1 MEELWELRRHI
12 DAGDHEA
19 ALALL
24 DEMGAMA
31 RDDKIT
37 RIESCMQVLLLQLM
51 KQAIEHRMTKSLDVF
66 ILNACEQIRRLN
78 KRRKAGGWYLSDH
91 ELYEALEEV
100 YDTALRRASLE
111 ACEGIYTAEQ
121 LAAMHERH
129 QVLHDAWAK
138 IRHMQHEH
146 DSSA

>member
-12 DAGDHEA
+12 EAGDYEA

-24 DEMGAMA
+24 DELEAMA

-37 RIESCMQVLLLQLM
+37 RIESFMQVLLLHLIQ
-51 KQAIEHRMTKSLDVF
+51 QAVEHRTTKSWDVS
-66 ILNACEQIRRLN
+66 ILNACDQIRRVN

-91 ELYEALEEV
+91 EIYEALEEV

-121 LAAMHERH
+121 LAVMHERP
-129 QVLHDAWAK
+129 QVLHDAWAQ
-138 IRHMQHEH
+138 IRHTQQEH
-146 DSSA
+146 DSSD

>member
-1 MEELWELRRHI
+1 
-12 DAGDHEA
+12 
-19 ALALL
+19 
-24 DEMGAMA
+24 
-31 RDDKIT
+31 
-37 RIESCMQVLLLQLM
+37 MQVLLLHLI
-51 KQAIEHRMTKSLDVF
+51 KQAVEHRTTKSWDVSM
-66 ILNACEQIRRLN
+66 LNACDQIRRLN

-91 ELYEALEEV
+91 EIYEALEEV

-138 IRHMQHEH
+138 IQHTQHEH
-146 DSSA
+146 DSTD

>member
-12 DAGDHEA
+12 EVGDYDA

-24 DEMGAMA
+24 DEMEAMS

-37 RIESCMQVLLLQLM
+37 RIESFMQVLLLHLI
-51 KQAIEHRMTKSLDVF
+51 KQAVERRTTKSWDVS
-66 ILNACEQIRRLN
+66 ILNACDQILRLN

-111 ACEGIYTAEQ
+111 ACEGIYTTEQ

-138 IRHMQHEH
+138 VRQ
-146 DSSA
+146 S

>member
-1 MEELWELRRHI
+1 MEELWELRRYI
-12 DAGDHEA
+12 EVGDYDA

-24 DEMGAMA
+24 DEMEAMS

-37 RIESCMQVLLLQLM
+37 RIESFMQVLLLHLI
-51 KQAIEHRMTKSLDVF
+51 KQTVEQRTTKSWDVSV
-66 ILNACEQIRRLN
+66 LNACDQIQRLN
-78 KRRKAGGWYLSDH
+78 KRRKAGGWYLSND

-100 YDTALRRASLE
+100 YETALRRASLE

-129 QVLHDAWAK
+129 QVLHDAWDK
-138 IRHMQHEH
+138 IRPMQHAQH
-146 DSSA
+146 P

>member
-1 MEELWELRRHI
+1 MEELWELRRYI
-12 DAGDHEA
+12 EAGDYDA

-24 DEMGAMA
+24 DEMEAMS

-37 RIESCMQVLLLQLM
+37 RIESFMQIVLLHLI
-51 KQAIEHRMTKSLDVF
+51 KQAVEQRTTKSWEVS
-66 ILNACEQIRRLN
+66 ILNACDQILHLN
-78 KRRKAGGWYLSDH
+78 KRRKAGGWYLNDH

-111 ACEGIYTAEQ
+111 ACEGIYSAEQ

-129 QVLHDAWAK
+129 QVLHDAWSK
-138 IRHMQHEH
+138 IRHTQQAQASG
-146 DSSA
+146 D